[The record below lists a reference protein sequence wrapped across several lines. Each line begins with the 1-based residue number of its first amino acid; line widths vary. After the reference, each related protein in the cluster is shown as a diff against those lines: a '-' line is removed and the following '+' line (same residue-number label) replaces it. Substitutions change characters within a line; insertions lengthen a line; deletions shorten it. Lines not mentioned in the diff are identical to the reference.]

1 MPENFCGPEPIGQ
14 LYQQP
19 PVNENNP
26 STVADRT
33 IDRDAVW
40 REFSDAG
47 HRGIAQNNGLS
58 VEENTELLHTAVV
71 ERAIE
76 LGATRVDERRTV
88 YTWFVVLADP
98 EGNLFCLVDLS
109 AWERSQP
116 PWWQHGTRER
126 SEL

>member
-1 MPENFCGPEPIGQ
+1 LQGVPEPKHDKNRLHLDIVVPD
-14 LYQQP
+14 L
-19 PVNENNP
+19 E
-26 STVADRT
+26 
-33 IDRDAVW
+33 DA
-40 REFSDAG
+40 
-47 HRGIAQNNGLS
+47 
-58 VEENTELLHTAVV
+58 V

-109 AWERSQP
+109 AWEQSQP